1 MSRGPE
7 YLIPDSRPE
16 RPAGRESLE
25 SKAGSVNLDEMQHR
39 RRMIMRELA
48 PLQALHGRHGVWD
61 AHRRQLR
68 GAIAAELR
76 ASWNKEQWG
85 SPTKDAV
92 EDRACADPRYLKV
105 IEDGQKAVVRMIQL
119 ETQALEIQ
127 EIIKDRESTIWAWGA
142 EARLK

>member
-1 MSRGPE
+1 MRPDA
-7 YLIPDSRPE
+7 IPDAPLARP
-16 RPAGRESLE
+16 RGRDDLE
-25 SKAGSVNLDEMQHR
+25 AKAGLLSLDELHAR

-48 PLQALHGRHGVWD
+48 PLQALHGRSGVWD

-76 ASWNKEQWG
+76 AGWRKEEWG

-92 EDRACADPRYLKV
+92 EDRACADPRYV
-105 IEDGQKAVVRMIQL
+105 QAIEAGQKAVVRMIQL

-127 EIIKDRESTIWAWGA
+127 EAIKDRESTIWAWGS
-142 EARLK
+142 EARLR